1 MKNCAELAVE
11 QTAAYNV
18 KNKYSVLWNYNI
30 TNMFVWENDTTSYFS
45 ACLNFGAC
53 YIMGKWGEFKLT
65 TLIYVFINSFGIF
78 CFFYQKICVF
88 IIFIYFFRIKYQIS
102 ATNINESETG
112 IGGPKLPLELYVTYQ
127 IE

>member
-1 MKNCAELAVE
+1 MLHHGEVGRV
-11 QTAAYNV
+11 QTN
-18 KNKYSVLWNYNI
+18 N
-30 TNMFVWENDTTSYFS
+30 TNLCFHQLFWHF
-45 ACLNFGAC
+45 L
-53 YIMGKWGEFKLT
+53 
-65 TLIYVFINSFGIF
+65 

>member
-1 MKNCAELAVE
+1 MKICAELAVE

-18 KNKYSVLWNYNI
+18 KSKYSVLWNYSI

-65 TLIYVFINSFGIF
+65 TLIYVFINSFGIL
-78 CFFYQKICVF
+78 CFFFIRKFVF
-88 IIFIYFFRIKYQIS
+88 LLFLFIFL
-102 ATNINESETG
+102 G
-112 IGGPKLPLELYVTYQ
+112 
-127 IE
+127 